1 MSRNE
6 SDLNKGQSATLPRP
20 KGAGEQLPLFSAE
33 ALKVVR
39 KDDTEWR
46 RTQLDP
52 LLAKKGA
59 WKKDFTTI
67 SGMEV
72 NPLATPADIANLDFE
87 RDLAFPGQFPYTR
100 GVQPDHVPRPSLD
113 DAPVRRLRYGEADER
128 ALPLSARARPDRPFD
143 GLPPADAL
151 RLRLGSS
158 DARAKS
164 ASAAWPSTR
173 SRDMETIFEGI
184 DLDRGHDSMTIN
196 STAPILLAMYLAVA
210 EKHGAAGRRSAA
222 PSRTTS
228 SRSTSPRRSTSF
240 RRAPRCG

>member
-6 SDLNKGQSATLPRP
+6 SDLNKGQSATLPGP

-87 RDLAFPGQFPYTR
+87 RDLGLPGEYPYTR
-100 GVQPDHVPRPSLD
+100 GMQPDHVPRQSLD
-113 DAPVRRLRYGEADER
+113 DAPVRRLRHGEGDQR
-128 ALPLSARARPDRPFD
+128 ALPVPAGTGADRPLD
-143 GLPPADAL
+143 RLRHADAL
-151 RLRLGSS
+151 RLRLRPS
-158 DARAKS
+158 DMARGEVGKCGVAIDS
-164 ASAAWPSTR
+164 LARHGDAVRRHPPRQR
-173 SRDMETIFEGI
+173 SR
-184 DLDRGHDSMTIN
+184 
-196 STAPILLAMYLAVA
+196 
-210 EKHGAAGRRSAA
+210 
-222 PSRTTS
+222 
-228 SRSTSPRRSTSF
+228 PR
-240 RRAPRCG
+240 